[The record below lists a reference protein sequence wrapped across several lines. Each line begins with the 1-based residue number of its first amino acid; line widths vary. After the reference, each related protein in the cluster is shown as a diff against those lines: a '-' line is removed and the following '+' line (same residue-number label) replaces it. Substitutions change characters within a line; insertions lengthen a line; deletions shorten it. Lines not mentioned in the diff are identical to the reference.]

1 MPGRV
6 DGETAIV
13 TGAAQG
19 IGEAIAHKLGAEGA
33 AVVIA
38 DRQAEKAESVAD
50 DLRDEGVEAIAV
62 DCDVTD
68 RGDTERMAARA
79 EEEFGGVDILVN
91 NAGVGSAG
99 SFEDL
104 EPDAWDLVL
113 DVNLTGP
120 YNCSRAV
127 VPGMVERG
135 HGRIINI
142 SSMAGRNISYH
153 GAANYTASKWGLVGL
168 TKHMAWDLGEH
179 GVTVNAVCPGATETD
194 LTREGTTEA
203 ERAETTEKIPLG
215 RWADPDDQAE
225 AVLYFAADSGDF
237 TTGTVLEV
245 DGGQQ
250 LAQRHEI

>member
-1 MPGRV
+1 MSGRV
-6 DGETAIV
+6 DGETAVV

-19 IGEAIAHKLGAEGA
+19 IGEAIAWKLGAEGA
-33 AVVIA
+33 AVIIA
-38 DRQAEKAESVAD
+38 DRQAEKAEGVAD
-50 DLRDEGVEAIAV
+50 DLREEGVEALAV

-68 RGDTERMAARA
+68 RGDTEHMADRA

-127 VPGMVERG
+127 VPGMIERG
-135 HGRIINI
+135 HGRVINI

-153 GAANYTASKWGLVGL
+153 GAANYTASKWGLIGL
-168 TKHMAWDLGEH
+168 TKHMAWDVGEH
-179 GVTVNAVCPGATETD
+179 GITVNAVCPGATETD

-203 ERAETTEKIPLG
+203 ERAETAEKIPVG
-215 RWADPDDQAE
+215 RWADPEDQAE
-225 AVLYFAADSGDF
+225 AVLYFASDAGAF

-250 LAQRHEI
+250 LAMRHEV

>member
-1 MPGRV
+1 MSGRV
-6 DGETAIV
+6 DGETAVI

-19 IGEAIAHKLGAEGA
+19 IGKAIARRLGAEGA

-38 DRQAEKAESVAD
+38 DRQAEKAAGVAE
-50 DLRDEGVEAIAV
+50 DLRAEGAEAEAV

-68 RGDTERMAARA
+68 REDTVQMVDRAAER
-79 EEEFGGVDILVN
+79 FGGVDILVN
-91 NAGVGSAG
+91 NAGIGSAG
-99 SFEDL
+99 SVEDID
-104 EPDAWDLVL
+104 PDAWDLVL

-120 YNCSRAV
+120 YNCCRAV
-127 VPGMVERG
+127 VPGMIERG
-135 HGRIINI
+135 HGRIVNI

-179 GVTVNAVCPGATETD
+179 GITVNAVCPGATETE

-203 ERAETTEKIPLG
+203 ERAETTEKVPLG
-215 RWADPDDQAE
+215 RWADPEDQAE
-225 AVLYFAADSGDF
+225 AVLYFAADSGEF

>member
-1 MPGRV
+1 MSGRV

-19 IGEAIAHKLGAEGA
+19 IGEAIARRLGAEGA

-38 DRQAEKAESVAD
+38 DRQAGKAEDVAV
-50 DLRDEGVEAIAV
+50 DLRESGVETEAV

-68 RGDTERMAARA
+68 RKDTERLADRAR
-79 EEEFGGVDILVN
+79 ERFGGVDVLVN
-91 NAGVGSAG
+91 NAGIGSAD
-99 SFEDL
+99 SFEEL

-127 VPGMVERG
+127 VPGMIERG
-135 HGRIINI
+135 HGRIVNI

-179 GVTVNAVCPGATETD
+179 GITVNAVCPGATETS

-203 ERAETTEKIPLG
+203 ERAATTEKIPLG
-215 RWADPDDQAE
+215 RWADPADQAE
-225 AVLYFAADSGDF
+225 AVLYFAADSGAF